1 MIFLMLFHLL
11 VCILLVLII
20 LIQPSKGEGLTETLG
35 GSAAQT
41 ILGSRAGTW
50 LTRAT
55 AVFAVLFIVSCLL
68 LGWLSTQRTRSIV
81 KVAPIGE
88 KSAPVKSS
96 TEENSVPT
104 KDNSVPVVEEK
115 AKEAEKPAEPQPAAE
130 KSEEKPA
137 EPTKSP

>member
-81 KVAPIGE
+81 KGIPSGE
-88 KSAPVKSS
+88 KTAPVKSS
-96 TEENSVPT
+96 PVPA
-104 KDNSVPVVEEK
+104 VEEK
-115 AKEAEKPAEPQPAAE
+115 AKEAEKPIEP
-130 KSEEKPA
+130 SPA
-137 EPTKSP
+137 EPTPQDEPAEKPTSQDKPVAE